1 MGGLVTHRNV
11 PIDETTRAVLAA
23 LVEAGGVA
31 VPSELRSELALD
43 DAEQVRFRVSEYL
56 LPAGLVE
63 PVGSRP
69 VPGGDEKETVFAVTD
84 DGESFTETHSAEM
97 DVSTP
102 ALYGGGSGGS
112 DEVLEELNGLSGDVR
127 DLQQSIGDLSDT
139 LGEFGSRL
147 TRLEGEVSD
156 LERAVQRSGNR
167 MDDHEEA
174 IKATGRRV
182 ETTHARVEELSD
194 ELEDVAAESERARE
208 LVIERVR
215 DAMADRDERFQN
227 EIRRLRQELKEI
239 REESGGIL

>member
-23 LVEAGGVA
+23 LVEAGGVG

-63 PVGSRP
+63 PIGSRP

-84 DGESFTETHSAEM
+84 DGESFVEAHATEM
-97 DVSTP
+97 DVSTT
-102 ALYGGGSGGS
+102 ALYGGGGS

-127 DLQQSIGDLSDT
+127 DLQESIGDLSDT
-139 LGEFGSRL
+139 VGEFGSRL

-167 MDDHEEA
+167 LDEHEDA

-182 ETTHARVEELSD
+182 ETTHARIEELSD
-194 ELEDVAAESERARE
+194 ELEEVAAESERARE

-227 EIRRLRQELKEI
+227 ELRRLRTELKEM

>member
-23 LVEAGGVA
+23 LVEAGGVG

-63 PVGSRP
+63 PIGSRP

-84 DGESFTETHSAEM
+84 DGESFVEAHAAEM
-97 DVSTP
+97 DVSTT
-102 ALYGGGSGGS
+102 ALYGGGGGS
-112 DEVLEELNGLSGDVR
+112 DEVLEELNGLSGEVR
-127 DLQQSIGDLSDT
+127 DLQESIGDLSDT

-156 LERAVQRSGNR
+156 LERSVQRSGKR
-167 MDDHEEA
+167 LDEHQEA

-182 ETTHARVEELSD
+182 ETTHTRIEGLSD
-194 ELEDVAAESERARE
+194 ELEEVAAESERARE

-215 DAMADRDERFQN
+215 DAMVDRDERFQN
-227 EIRRLRQELKEI
+227 ELRRLRTELKEI
-239 REESGGIL
+239 REESSGIL

>member
-23 LVEAGGVA
+23 LVEAGGVG

-69 VPGGDEKETVFAVTD
+69 VPGGDKKETVFAVTD
-84 DGESFTETHSAEM
+84 DGESFVQAHSAEM

-102 ALYGGGSGGS
+102 ALYGGSAGGS
-112 DEVLEELNGLSGDVR
+112 DEVLEELNGLSGEVR
-127 DLQQSIGDLSDT
+127 DLQESIGELSDT

-156 LERAVQRSGNR
+156 LERTVQRSGNR
-167 MDDHEEA
+167 LDEHEDA

-227 EIRRLRQELKEI
+227 EIRRLRTELKEM
-239 REESGGIL
+239 REESSGIL

>member
-23 LVEAGGVA
+23 LVEAGGVG
-31 VPSELRSELALD
+31 VPSELRSELGLD

-84 DGESFTETHSAEM
+84 DGESFAESHSAEM
-97 DVSTP
+97 DVSTT

-112 DEVLEELNGLSGDVR
+112 DEVLEELNGLSGEVR